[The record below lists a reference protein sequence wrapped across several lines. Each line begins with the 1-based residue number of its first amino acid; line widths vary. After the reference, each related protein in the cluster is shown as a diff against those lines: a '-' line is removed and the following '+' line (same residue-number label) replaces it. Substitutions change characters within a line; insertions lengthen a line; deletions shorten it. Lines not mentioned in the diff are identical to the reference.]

1 MRSVVIFFTTV
12 LFISGC
18 ATPIPLSI
26 GGDYTQTDFDG
37 MYLRGIMNWWEASE
51 PYKLV
56 QSETDKDVYTL
67 QIELIADGQPYDF
80 KIADGAWKNELNCGT
95 GFGEQS
101 IKLKQKKKLYCAGD
115 SANLKFTPAQT
126 GQYQFTLDVSSN
138 RSPTI
143 KISKVD

>member
-1 MRSVVIFFTTV
+1 MRSVVILFTAV

-26 GGDYTQTDFDG
+26 GGNDTEKDFEG

-56 QSETDKDVYTL
+56 KSESDKDVYTL

-80 KIADGAWKNELNCGT
+80 KIADGTWKNELNCGT
-95 GFGEQS
+95 EFGGQS
-101 IKLKQKKKLYCAGD
+101 IRLNQKKKLYCAGD
-115 SANLKFTPAQT
+115 SANIKFTPEQT
-126 GQYQFTLDVSSN
+126 GQYQFALDVSNN
-138 RSPTI
+138 RTPNIRI
-143 KISKVD
+143 KKVD